1 MHVKNSGLHDPAE
14 FGKKGVA
21 GHPHPGCEISPKTP
35 G

>member
-14 FGKKGVA
+14 FGKGGA